1 MNDALFE
8 LLGQEQQLLNEV
20 LATQQEI
27 RSLVRDKDWSALE
40 SALQHFSSLS
50 AEFTALETRRNQSVE
65 GDFFVYLNSLAG
77 EEKRIMTAR
86 FFELRRSLARSRAE
100 NKALN
105 DYLRIM
111 QDFLHGIFD
120 RVIPNRR
127 AKVYTSAGVIINA
140 MPTRLVVD
148 CRG

>member
-1 MNDALFE
+1 MNDAIFE
-8 LLGQEQQLLNEV
+8 LLGQEQQLLDKV

-40 SALQHFSSLS
+40 SALHRFSLLS
-50 AEFTALETRRNQSVE
+50 AEFTALETRRTQTVE

-77 EEKRIMTAR
+77 EEKRAMTAR
-86 FFELRRSLARSRAE
+86 FSELRRSLSRSRAE

-111 QDFLHGIFD
+111 QDFLRGIFE

-127 AKVYTSAGVIINA
+127 AKVYTAAGVIANP

>member
-1 MNDALFE
+1 MNDAIFE
-8 LLGQEQQLLNEV
+8 LLGQEQHIMDEV
-20 LATQQEI
+20 LITQREI
-27 RSLVRDKDWSALE
+27 RSLVRDKDWPALE
-40 SALQHFSSLS
+40 SALHRFSNLS
-50 AEFTALETRRNQSVE
+50 AEFTALETQRNQSVE

-77 EEKRIMTAR
+77 EEKRAMTAR
-86 FFELRRSLARSRAE
+86 FSELRRSLARSRAE

-127 AKVYTSAGVIINA
+127 AKVYTSSGVISNA
-140 MPTRLVVD
+140 IPTRLVVD

>member
-8 LLGQEQQLLNEV
+8 LLGQEQQLLDKV
-20 LATQQEI
+20 ITTQQEI
-27 RSLVRDKDWSALE
+27 RSLVRAKDWPALE
-40 SALQHFSSLS
+40 GALHRFASLS
-50 AEFTALETRRNQSVE
+50 AEFNALETRRSQTVE

-77 EEKRIMTAR
+77 EEKRSMTAR
-86 FFELRRSLARSRAE
+86 FSELRRSLTRSRAE

-105 DYLRIM
+105 DYLLIM
-111 QDFLHGIFD
+111 QDFLHGIFE

-127 AKVYTSAGVIINA
+127 AKVYDSTGAIASP

>member
-8 LLGQEQQLLNEV
+8 LLGQEQELLDAV

-27 RSLVRDKDWSALE
+27 RSLVRDKDWPMLE
-40 SALQHFSSLS
+40 SALHRFAGLS
-50 AEFTALETRRNQSVE
+50 AEFNALDARRSQSVE

-77 EEKRIMTAR
+77 DEKRAMTAR
-86 FFELRRSLARSRAE
+86 FFELRRALARSRAE

-111 QDFLHGIFD
+111 QDFLHGIFE

-127 AKVYTSAGVIINA
+127 AKVYTAAGIIANP